1 MQLSIAFDLGFQ
13 EICTLSSIE
22 CLKSNHMQD
31 VLNFLS
37 ELKVNNNKDWFD
49 QNRSRYE
56 ESRKKI
62 LFLTELIIHEINGFD
77 PEIGSQNPKDCV
89 FRIFRDVRFS
99 NDKTPYKINMG
110 SFIAKGGRKSMGSGY
125 YLHIEPGGSFV
136 GGGAYCPPADSL
148 KALRTEIFDHPEEF
162 RGLINSNSFQKMYPE
177 MFDDKLKTA
186 PKGFPKDFPE
196 IDLLKYKSY
205 AFTSRMADS
214 DVVSDGFVG
223 KVVAAFKELSP
234 VNRFLNTAI
243 DKWL

>member
-1 MQLSIAFDLGFQ
+1 
-13 EICTLSSIE
+13 
-22 CLKSNHMQD
+22 MQD

-37 ELKVNNNKDWFD
+37 ELKVNNNKEWFD

-62 LFLTELIIHEINGFD
+62 LFLTELVIHEINSFD
-77 PEIGSQNPKDCV
+77 PEIGAQNPKDCV

-110 SFIAKGGRKSMGSGY
+110 SFIAKGGRKSMGAGY

-148 KALRTEIFDHPEEF
+148 KALRTEIFDHPDEF
-162 RGLINSNSFQKMYPE
+162 KRLISSNSFQKTYPE
-177 MFDDKLKTA
+177 MYDDKLKTA

-205 AFTSRMADS
+205 AFTSRIADS
-214 DVVSDGFVG
+214 DVVGDTFVSKG
-223 KVVAAFKELSP
+223 VTAFRELSP